1 MESDRRTRRTKKLL
15 TDAFLELLSS
25 KKLNEI
31 TIKELCDKAD
41 INRGTFYLHYQDIY
55 DLKQQIETELYEEL
69 AKLIFPI
76 TTMKDLDSYQLFYD
90 LFTFTKRNER
100 LFTTLLGPN
109 GDISFL
115 TDLKTLFKQYYL
127 SPILE
132 EQYRSYA
139 KNIEYAYD
147 FVSAGF
153 AELVTR
159 WLIAEQPDS
168 IEDMAKLTSKMVFD
182 GLPALISE
190 QT

>member
-15 TDAFLELLSS
+15 TDAFIDLLSS

-55 DLKQQIETELYEEL
+55 DLKQQIETDLYKEL
-69 AKLIFPI
+69 AKFIFPI
-76 TTMKDLDSYQLFYD
+76 TTMNELDSYQLFYD
-90 LFTFTKRNER
+90 LFSFTKRNEH

-115 TDLKTLFKQYYL
+115 TELKTLFKQYYL
-127 SPILE
+127 SPLLM
-132 EQYRSYA
+132 EQYSSYA

-147 FVSAGF
+147 FISAGF

-159 WLIAEQPDS
+159 WLMSEHPDS
-168 IEDMAKLTSKMVFD
+168 IEDMARLTSKMVFD
-182 GLPALISE
+182 GLPALIPE
-190 QT
+190 

>member
-1 MESDRRTRRTKKLL
+1 MDTDRRTRRTKKLL
-15 TDAFLELLSS
+15 TTAFLELLSS

-31 TIKELCDKAD
+31 TVKELCEKAD
-41 INRGTFYLHYQDIY
+41 INRGTFYLHYQDVY
-55 DLKQQIETELYEEL
+55 DLKRQIESDLYEEL

-76 TTMKDLDSYQLFYD
+76 TTMKELDSYQLFYE
-90 LFTFTKRNER
+90 LFAFTKKNEQ

-115 TDLKTLFKQYYL
+115 TELKTLFKQYYL
-127 SPILE
+127 SPLLQQQSI
-132 EQYRSYA
+132 SYA

-159 WLIAEQPDS
+159 WLISDNPDS
-168 IEDMAKLTSKMVFD
+168 IEEMARLTSKMVFD
-182 GLPALISE
+182 GLPALI
-190 QT
+190 TG